1 MRNTL
6 PKKLTPWYYRQ
17 NGRLFSAAM
26 ENDGSPSQTAL
37 TAAAARAAH
46 LVVDDEPWIFA
57 DHLAAV
63 LLGPGAGELIGYHRA
78 HGGHP
83 VLSGARAQVTCRSR
97 YVEDRLATLA
107 ARGLRQYVILGAGL
121 DTFAC
126 RSALAGTLSVF
137 EVDHPATQ
145 DWKRRRLAAA
155 PLAVPPGTR
164 LVPADLESG
173 SLAGAVCQAGFDLSQ
188 PALVAW
194 LGVTMYLTREAI
206 GRVLADVGAFA
217 PGTELVTDYMLP
229 AGLRDAAGDVYVDLV
244 APASAERG
252 EPWRTFL
259 APDDLTSWLE
269 RCGFGAV
276 EHVQQRDAV
285 PAAVWERTDALRPSR
300 LSVLARAT
308 VRQLPG

>member
-1 MRNTL
+1 
-6 PKKLTPWYYRQ
+6 
-17 NGRLFSAAM
+17 M
-26 ENDGSPSQTAL
+26 ENDGAPSQSAL

-46 LVVDDEPWIFA
+46 LVVDQEPWIFA
-57 DHLAAV
+57 DDLAEV
-63 LLGPGAGELIGYHRA
+63 LLGPSADELIGYHRA
-78 HGGHP
+78 HGGHL
-83 VLSGARAQVTCRSR
+83 VLAGARAQVICRSR

-107 ARGLRQYVILGAGL
+107 AQGLRQYVILGAGL
-121 DTFAC
+121 DTFAY
-126 RSALAGTLSVF
+126 RSTLAGGLAVF

-155 PLAVPPGTR
+155 GLAVPPGTR

-173 SLAGAVCQAGFDLSQ
+173 SLAGALRQAGFDPSR

-206 GRVLADVGAFA
+206 GTVLADLAGFA

-229 AGLRDAAGDVYVDLV
+229 AGLRDAAGDAYVDLV
-244 APASAERG
+244 APATAERG

-259 APDDLTSWLE
+259 APDDLTAWLE

-276 EHVQQRDAV
+276 EHVPQRDAV
-285 PAAVWERTDALRPSR
+285 PAALWRRADALRPGR
-300 LSVLARAT
+300 LAVLARAT
-308 VRQLPG
+308 VRQPPG